1 MQQLAALM
9 AKILHARADVVG
21 AAQFDIGSAESKLDE
36 LYLANLGTSRSLV
49 RRLGLEDLLGVI
61 GTAGHVDGER
71 AYVLG
76 ALLSTE
82 AEVVIQAGASEEDL
96 EVLGLRNAALA
107 LFLEAGAE
115 RLGEPDLDERVRTL
129 LAAVPEET
137 WAAGTYERRFR
148 YEFAGRRYSRA
159 EDALF
164 EWLDHSAGF
173 AARLEVAATA
183 DAFYTELEQLKDQ
196 ELAEGGFDRDEI
208 AEGRADFAERVGASA

>member
-1 MQQLAALM
+1 MPIRDELIERTMQQLAALM

-115 RLGEPDLDERVRTL
+115 RLGEPDL
-129 LAAVPEET
+129 
-137 WAAGTYERRFR
+137 
-148 YEFAGRRYSRA
+148 
-159 EDALF
+159 
-164 EWLDHSAGF
+164 
-173 AARLEVAATA
+173 
-183 DAFYTELEQLKDQ
+183 
-196 ELAEGGFDRDEI
+196 
-208 AEGRADFAERVGASA
+208 